1 MKPVVRKERDGMSKI
16 EIENAEE
23 KEAVQGQTETVVNGK
38 PSTA

>member
-1 MKPVVRKERDGMSKI
+1 MSKI